1 MTAMP
6 DRRFPAWGKRDKE
19 TGATHRLAHHSAD
32 VAAVFAGLLALPVFR
47 RRAEAAAG
55 RALDAVDVA
64 RLSALVFLHDVGKLA
79 PAFQARGW
87 PEGLWNGPT
96 RNHLETA
103 FFWQDEAT
111 ERADAAL
118 DGLLPEIAA
127 WGKVECWLP
136 VLFAHHGRP
145 VRPRPRNSEDRFPIL
160 PHYDW
165 RDEERRMGQAMR
177 HWFAS
182 AFGPGKAL
190 PDRHRLRHFF
200 GGLLALADWVGSDR
214 DAFPFVA
221 ECDPDYRERAQ
232 ARARRRLADIGLDAG
247 ARRFR
252 GAPGF
257 ALVSRHPRPHPAQ
270 AAVGALP
277 VTARLIVL
285 EAETGSGKTEAA
297 LWRFAA
303 LRDAGAVEGLYFA
316 VPTRAAARQLHGRI
330 RTALTRMFEN
340 PPEAVLAIPGLIEA
354 GAAQGARLPDWSVL
368 WDDGAG
374 AKNRPAR
381 WAAEHATRYLAAEVA
396 VGTVDQAMLAALR
409 VKHAHLRGAA
419 LSRSLLVIDEVHA
432 SDSYMSHVQGALLR
446 AHLALGGHALL
457 MSATLGSEARA
468 RWLGQP
474 LPDRAEA
481 AASPYPAVWVAGEA
495 AARGV
500 VGTGRA
506 RSVQVRAEG
515 DWSGSAAAGFAIEA
529 AGQGARVLVIRN
541 TVKRA
546 QESWEKACADAPELL
561 LRAAGG
567 PALHHGRF
575 AAEDRALLDR
585 AVEAALGQ
593 GTGAGGCIVI
603 GTQTLEQSLDIDAD
617 LLIADLC
624 PMDVLLQR
632 IGRLH
637 RHDRPRPAGFEAPRA
652 LILCP
657 DDLDRLTRRAE
668 NGLGA
673 CEDSASLS
681 GVYVNVP
688 SLAATLERIEGE
700 PVWRIPDMN
709 RDLVEAATHP
719 QALED
724 IAAARGWTRFH
735 RRLIGGTLA
744 QLGFAEQVVLNR
756 DEALPEAYPNDERIK
771 TRIGEEGAVVEI
783 EGRPVGPF
791 GAPIT
796 RIALP
801 VGWSRGLTGEEV
813 AVPEETAQDLVLTI
827 GKRRFRYGRG
837 GLEKLDAAA

>member
-1 MTAMP
+1 MTATP

-303 LRDAGAVEGLYFA
+303 LRD
-316 VPTRAAARQLHGRI
+316 
-330 RTALTRMFEN
+330 
-340 PPEAVLAIPGLIEA
+340 
-354 GAAQGARLPDWSVL
+354 
-368 WDDGAG
+368 DGAG

-457 MSATLGSEARA
+457 MSATLWFAGAASRTTPSRLNSLDRGIAET
-468 RWLGQP
+468 P
-474 LPDRAEA
+474 LPTTLAGRWRRPNHLGIKPDRQRSALLQCCVVQR
-481 AASPYPAVWVAGEA
+481 PV
-495 AARGV
+495 RGLV
-500 VGTGRA
+500 LR
-506 RSVQVRAEG
+506 
-515 DWSGSAAAGFAIEA
+515 
-529 AGQGARVLVIRN
+529 GARMLIP
-541 TVKRA
+541 
-546 QESWEKACADAPELL
+546 SSY
-561 LRAAGG
+561 
-567 PALHHGRF
+567 H
-575 AAEDRALLDR
+575 AE
-585 AVEAALGQ
+585 
-593 GTGAGGCIVI
+593 
-603 GTQTLEQSLDIDAD
+603 
-617 LLIADLC
+617 
-624 PMDVLLQR
+624 
-632 IGRLH
+632 
-637 RHDRPRPAGFEAPRA
+637 F
-652 LILCP
+652 
-657 DDLDRLTRRAE
+657 
-668 NGLGA
+668 
-673 CEDSASLS
+673 
-681 GVYVNVP
+681 
-688 SLAATLERIEGE
+688 
-700 PVWRIPDMN
+700 
-709 RDLVEAATHP
+709 
-719 QALED
+719 
-724 IAAARGWTRFH
+724 
-735 RRLIGGTLA
+735 
-744 QLGFAEQVVLNR
+744 
-756 DEALPEAYPNDERIK
+756 K
-771 TRIGEEGAVVEI
+771 
-783 EGRPVGPF
+783 
-791 GAPIT
+791 
-796 RIALP
+796 
-801 VGWSRGLTGEEV
+801 
-813 AVPEETAQDLVLTI
+813 
-827 GKRRFRYGRG
+827 K
-837 GLEKLDAAA
+837 